1 MGPLPPNPRLTPE
14 IIRTMSAPQP
24 QGIQFRE
31 PPIFERGSP
40 GRRGA
45 SLAPLDVPAVDP
57 GARFGVLARTTPAG
71 LPEVSEPEA
80 FRHFVRL
87 SQWNFCIDSQLYP
100 LGSCTMKYNPK
111 INEWAA
117 RIPGFLHL
125 HPMTPDALAQGTLEI
140 MGKLADMLCEV
151 SGMDGC
157 SLQPSAGAQGELT
170 GIMMIRAFHQSQG
183 RSPKKVFIPESAHGT
198 NPATC
203 ALNGLTA
210 VKIEKNAD
218 GIVHPEEVLRAI
230 EREGADGDVCGL
242 MITNPNTLGVYETY
256 LPEIIKLIHDKGGLV
271 YGDGANTNA
280 IMGAARPGDV
290 GTDVIHINLHKTF
303 TTPHGGG
310 GPGAG
315 PVCFKKHLEPF
326 QPSPVVVRRPEGY
339 VLDHDRPQSIG
350 RVRAFQGNFG
360 MFVRAYTY
368 IREMG
373 GDGLTMA
380 STLAVL
386 NARYLWALL
395 KDHYYA
401 PIDRPCMHEVVLSD
415 VKLEKETGVKTLDV
429 AKRLLDYGFHAPTV
443 YFPLVVPGALM
454 IEPTETET
462 KETLDE
468 FAGAMIAILK
478 EARETPELVKEA
490 PHHTVVGRMD
500 EARAARQPRLRWT
513 REA

>member
-1 MGPLPPNPRLTPE
+1 
-14 IIRTMSAPQP
+14 
-24 QGIQFRE
+24 
-31 PPIFERGSP
+31 
-40 GRRGA
+40 
-45 SLAPLDVPAVDP
+45 V
-57 GARFGVLARTTPAG
+57 
-71 LPEVSEPEA
+71 
-80 FRHFVRL
+80 
-87 SQWNFCIDSQLYP
+87 
-100 LGSCTMKYNPK
+100 
-111 INEWAA
+111 A
-117 RIPGFLHL
+117 RIPGFLDL
-125 HPMTPDALAQGTLEI
+125 HPMTPDALAQGSLEI
-140 MGKLADMLCEV
+140 MWTLAQMLCEV

-170 GIMMIRAFHQSQG
+170 GIMMIRHFHAAQG

-203 ALNGLTA
+203 ALNGLVA
-210 VKIEKNAD
+210 VKIEKNAE
-218 GIVHPEEVLRAI
+218 GIVRPEEVLRAI
-230 EREGADGDVCGL
+230 EREGGGDVCGL

-256 LPEIIKLIHDKGGLV
+256 LPEIVKLVHDKGGLV

-290 GTDVIHINLHKTF
+290 GMDVIHINLHKTF

-310 GPGAG
+310 GPGSG
-315 PVCFKKHLEPF
+315 PVCFKKRLEPY
-326 QPSPVVVRRPEGY
+326 QPSPVVVKREGRY
-339 VLDHDRPQSIG
+339 ALDHDRPQSIG

-373 GDGLTMA
+373 GDGLKMA

-386 NARYLWALL
+386 NARYLWARL
-395 KDHYYA
+395 KDHYPA

-415 VKLEKETGVKTLDV
+415 TRLEKETGVKTLDV

-468 FAGAMIAILK
+468 FADAMLAILA
-478 EARETPELVKEA
+478 EAHETPELVKEA

-513 REA
+513 REG

>member
-1 MGPLPPNPRLTPE
+1 MK
-14 IIRTMSAPQP
+14 IAPQP
-24 QGIQFRE
+24 QGLQFRE
-31 PPIFERGSP
+31 PPIFERGSK
-40 GRRGA
+40 GRSGR
-45 SLAPLDVPAVDP
+45 SIAPLDVPEVDP
-57 GARFGVLARTTPAG
+57 SALFGSLARKEAAG

-87 SQWNFCIDSQLYP
+87 SQWNFCIDSQMYP

-111 INEWAA
+111 VNEWAA
-117 RIPGFLHL
+117 RIPGFLKL
-125 HPMTPDALAQGTLEI
+125 HPMTPDELCQGTLEI
-140 MGKLADMLCEV
+140 MFALQDMLCEV

-157 SLQPSAGAQGELT
+157 SLQPSAGAQGELA
-170 GIMMIRAFHQSQG
+170 GLMMMRAYHEAQG

-198 NPATC
+198 NPASC

-210 VKIEKNAD
+210 VKIEKNAS
-218 GIVHPEEVLRAI
+218 GIVHPHEVLAAI

-242 MITNPNTLGVYETY
+242 MMTNPNTLGVYETY
-256 LPEIIKLIHDKGGLV
+256 LPQIVKLIHDKGGLV

-280 IMGAARPGDV
+280 IMGAARPGDLGV
-290 GTDVIHINLHKTF
+290 DVIHINLHKTF

-310 GPGAG
+310 GPGSG

-326 QPSPVVVRRPEGY
+326 QPSPVVVKKDDLYR
-339 VLDHDRPQSIG
+339 LDHDRPQSIG
-350 RVRAFQGNFG
+350 RLRAFQGNFG

-373 GDGLTMA
+373 GDGLAMA
-380 STLAVL
+380 SSLAVL
-386 NARYLWALL
+386 NARYLWARL
-395 KDHYYA
+395 KDHYA
-401 PIDRPCMHEVVLSD
+401 VPVQEPCMHEVVLSD
-415 VKLEKETGVKTLDV
+415 TDLERKTGVKTLDV

-468 FAGAMIAILK
+468 FAEAMIAIAK
-478 EARETPELVKEA
+478 EAAESPELVKQA
-490 PHHTVVGRMD
+490 PHRTVVGRMD
-500 EARAARQPRLRWT
+500 EARAARQPRLRWSPNT
-513 REA
+513 

>member
-1 MGPLPPNPRLTPE
+1 MLHEQL
-14 IIRTMSAPQP
+14 PQP
-24 QGIQFRE
+24 RGIQFRE
-31 PPIFERGSP
+31 PPIFERGAP
-40 GRRGA
+40 GRSGS

-57 GARFGVLARTTPAG
+57 GARFGALARKAPAG

-111 INEWAA
+111 VNEWAA

-125 HPMTPDALAQGTLEI
+125 HPLTPDALAQGTLEI
-140 MGKLADMLCEV
+140 MWRLAGMLCEV

-170 GIMMIRAFHQSQG
+170 GLMMIRAYHAG
-183 RSPKKVFIPESAHGT
+183 RAAARPKKVLIPESAHGT

-210 VKIEKNAD
+210 VKIDKSAD
-218 GIVHPEEVLRAI
+218 GVVHPEEVLRAI
-230 EREGADGDVCGL
+230 EREAAGGDLCGL
-242 MITNPNTLGVYETY
+242 MITNPNTLGVYET
-256 LPEIIKLIHDKGGLV
+256 PPRRRSSKLVHEQGGLV

-280 IMGAARPGDV
+280 IMGAARPGDI
-290 GTDVIHINLHKTF
+290 GIDVIHINLHKTF

-310 GPGAG
+310 GPGSG
-315 PVCFKKHLEPF
+315 PVCFKKHLEPV
-326 QPSPVVVRRPEGY
+326 PALAGRRREATGRY
-339 VLDHDRPQSIG
+339 ALDYDRPQSIG

-373 GDGLTMA
+373 GDGLKMA

-386 NARYLWALL
+386 NARYLWARL
-395 KDHYYA
+395 KDHYAA
-401 PIDRPCMHEVVLSD
+401 PIEQPCMHEVVLSD
-415 VKLEKETGVKTLDV
+415 RELEKRDGRQDARRGQAAHRLRLPRPD
-429 AKRLLDYGFHAPTV
+429 RLLP
-443 YFPLVVPGALM
+443 PGGARR
-454 IEPTETET
+454 P
-462 KETLDE
+462 DDRAHRDRDQGDPRRVRRRD
-468 FAGAMIAILK
+468 AGH
-478 EARETPELVKEA
+478 PERG
-490 PHHTVVGRMD
+490 PRD
-500 EARAARQPRLRWT
+500 ARAGQGGPPPHRRRPAWT
-513 REA
+513 RPAPPGNPACAGRRRSQA

>member
-1 MGPLPPNPRLTPE
+1 MT
-14 IIRTMSAPQP
+14 APQP

-31 PPIFERGSP
+31 PPIFERGAP
-40 GRRGA
+40 GRSGG
-45 SLAPLDVPAVDP
+45 SLAPLDVPPVDP
-57 GARFGVLARTTPAG
+57 AARFGALARTAPAA

-117 RIPGFLHL
+117 RIPGFLGL

-140 MGKLADMLCEV
+140 MYRLADMLCEV

-157 SLQPSAGAQGELT
+157 SLQPSAGAQGELC
-170 GIMMIRAFHQSQG
+170 GLMMMRAYHASKG
-183 RSPKKVFIPESAHGT
+183 RSPRKVFIPESAHGT
-198 NPATC
+198 NPASS

-210 VKIEKNAD
+210 IKIAKNAE
-218 GIVHPEEVLRAI
+218 GVVRPEEVLAAI
-230 EREGADGDVCGL
+230 EREGAGGDVCGL
-242 MITNPNTLGVYETY
+242 MITNPNTLGVYETH
-256 LPEIIKLIHDKGGLV
+256 LPEIVKLVHDKGGLV

-280 IMGAARPGDV
+280 IMGAARPGDM
-290 GTDVIHINLHKTF
+290 GMDVIHINLHKTF

-310 GPGAG
+310 GPGSG

-326 QPSPVVVRRPEGY
+326 QPSPVVVYRDGAY
-339 VLDHDRPQSIG
+339 ALDHSLPHSIG
-350 RVRAFQGNFG
+350 RLRAFQGNFG
-360 MFVRAYTY
+360 MFVRAFTY

-373 GDGLTMA
+373 GEGLTMA

-386 NARYLWALL
+386 NARYLWARL
-395 KDHYYA
+395 KDHYVA

-415 VKLEKETGVKTLDV
+415 VELEKETGVKTLDV

-443 YFPLVVPGALM
+443 YFPLVVQGALM

-468 FAGAMIAILK
+468 LVAAMLAILK

-513 REA
+513 KER

>member
-1 MGPLPPNPRLTPE
+1 MVDAGLGLRPT
-14 IIRTMSAPQP
+14 TDMTAPQP

-31 PPIFERGSP
+31 PPIFERGAS
-40 GRRGA
+40 GRSGA
-45 SLAPLDVPAVDP
+45 SIAALDVPDVDP
-57 GARFGVLARTTPAG
+57 KECFGSLSRREAAG

-111 INEWAA
+111 VNEWAA
-117 RIPGFLHL
+117 RIPGFARL
-125 HPMTPDALAQGTLEI
+125 HPMAPDELAQGSLEL
-140 MGKLADMLCEV
+140 MWHLQQMLCEV

-170 GIMMIRAFHQSQG
+170 GLMMMRAFHQAAG
-183 RSPKKVFIPESAHGT
+183 RSPRKVLIPESAHGT
-198 NPATC
+198 NPASC
-203 ALNGLTA
+203 SLNGLVA

-218 GIVHPEEVLRAI
+218 GVVHPEEVLRAI
-230 EREGADGDVCGL
+230 DRESQGGDLCGL
-242 MITNPNTLGVYETY
+242 MITNPNTLGIYETH
-256 LPEIIKLIHDKGGLV
+256 LPSVVRLVHDRGGLV

-280 IMGAARPGDV
+280 IMGVARPGDV
-290 GTDVIHINLHKTF
+290 GMDVIHINLHKTF

-310 GPGAG
+310 GPGSG
-315 PVCFKKHLEPF
+315 PVCFKRHLEPF
-326 QPSPVVVRRPEGY
+326 QPSPAVVRRGDIFS
-339 VLDHDRPQSIG
+339 LDYDRPQSIG
-350 RVRAFQGNFG
+350 RVRAFHGNVG
-360 MFVRAYTY
+360 MFVRAYAY

-373 GDGLTMA
+373 GEGLLMA

-386 NARYLWALL
+386 NARYLWAKL
-395 KDHYYA
+395 KDHYRA
-401 PIDRPCMHEVVLSD
+401 PVSQPCMHEVVLSD
-415 VKLEKETGVKTLDV
+415 SDLEKETGVKTLDV

-468 FAGAMIAILK
+468 FVAAMVAILG
-478 EARETPELVKEA
+478 EARETPELVKDA
-490 PHHTVVGRMD
+490 PHHTVVSRLD
-500 EARAARQPRLRWT
+500 EARAARSPRLRWT
-513 REA
+513 PRS

>member
-1 MGPLPPNPRLTPE
+1 
-14 IIRTMSAPQP
+14 MSEPQP
-24 QGIQFRE
+24 RGIQFRE
-31 PPIFERGSP
+31 PSIFERGAANRYGS
-40 GRRGA
+40 
-45 SLAPLDVPAVDP
+45 SLPALDVPAVDAASHY
-57 GARFGVLARTTPAG
+57 GALARREEAG

-117 RIPGFLHL
+117 RIPGFLRL
-125 HPMTPDALAQGTLEI
+125 HPQAPDELAQGS
-140 MGKLADMLCEV
+140 LAVMWRLQEMLCEV

-170 GIMMIRAFHQSQG
+170 GLMMMRAWHESQG
-183 RSPKKVFIPESAHGT
+183 RSPRKVFIPESAHGT
-198 NPATC
+198 NPASC
-203 ALNGLTA
+203 ALNGLIA
-210 VKIEKNAD
+210 VKIDKNAD
-218 GIVHPEEVLRAI
+218 GVVHPEEVLAAI
-230 EREGADGDVCGL
+230 EREGGGDVCGL
-242 MITNPNTLGVYETY
+242 MITNPNTLGVYETH
-256 LPEIIKLIHDKGGLV
+256 LPKIIDLIHQKGGLV

-290 GTDVIHINLHKTF
+290 GVDVIHINLHKTF

-310 GPGAG
+310 GPGSG

-326 QPSPVVVRRPEGY
+326 QPAPVVVKRGERFA
-339 VLDHDRPQSIG
+339 LDADRPHSVG
-350 RVRAFQGNFG
+350 RLRAFNGNFG
-360 MFVRAYTY
+360 MFIRAYTY
-368 IREMG
+368 ISEMG
-373 GDGLTMA
+373 GDGLKMA

-386 NARYLWALL
+386 NARYLWAKL
-395 KDHYYA
+395 KDHYTA
-401 PIDRPCMHEVVLSD
+401 PVPQPCMHEVVLSD
-415 VKLEKETGVKTLDV
+415 ARLEKETGVKTLDI

-468 FAGAMIAILK
+468 FVGAMLAIAA
-478 EARETPELVKEA
+478 EAHENPELVKTA
-490 PHHTVVGRMD
+490 PHSTVVGRMD
-500 EARAARQPRLRWT
+500 EARAARQPRLRWSRPT
-513 REA
+513 GG

>member
-1 MGPLPPNPRLTPE
+1 
-14 IIRTMSAPQP
+14 MSQPQP
-24 QGIQFRE
+24 RGIQFRE

-40 GRRGA
+40 GRSGA
-45 SLAPLDVPAVDP
+45 SLPPLDVPAVDP
-57 GARFGVLARTTPAG
+57 TERFGALARKEAAG

-117 RIPGFLHL
+117 RIPGFLRL
-125 HPMTPDALAQGTLEI
+125 HPLTPDALAQGTLEI
-140 MGKLADMLCEV
+140 MWKLGEMLCEV

-170 GIMMIRAFHQSQG
+170 GLMMMRAYHASQG
-183 RSPKKVFIPESAHGT
+183 RSPRKVFIPESAHGT
-198 NPATC
+198 NPASSS
-203 ALNGLTA
+203 LNGLVA
-210 VKIEKNAD
+210 VKIEKNAE
-218 GIVHPEEVLRAI
+218 GVVRPEEVLRAI
-230 EREGADGDVCGL
+230 EREAAGGDLCGL
-242 MITNPNTLGVYETY
+242 MITNPNTLGVYETF
-256 LPEIIKLIHDKGGLV
+256 LPEIVKLVHERGGLV

-280 IMGAARPGDV
+280 IMGAARPGDL
-290 GTDVIHINLHKTF
+290 GMDVIHINLHKTF

-310 GPGAG
+310 GPGSG
-315 PVCFKKHLEPF
+315 PVCFKKHLDPF
-326 QPSPVVVRRPEGY
+326 QPSPVVVKREGGY
-339 VLDHDRPQSIG
+339 ALDGDRPQSIG
-350 RVRAFQGNFG
+350 RVRSFQGNFG

-373 GDGLTMA
+373 GEGLAMA

-386 NARYLWALL
+386 NARYLWARL
-395 KDHYYA
+395 KDHYLA

-415 VKLEKETGVKTLDV
+415 VQLEKETGVKTLDV

-468 FAGAMIAILK
+468 FVAAMLAILA

-490 PHHTVVGRMD
+490 PHHTVVGRLD

-513 REA
+513 KEGPKTPGPG